1 MDFSESVISSDG
13 EVEDEQ
19 ARTRRLNMDIIEESN
34 ERLNVVGENLAE
46 ANGSTEQEQTCSREQ
61 EMLKEEKV
69 ESLGKQ
75 FKRAPKLSVASNM
88 FMSLNTPLDDTP
100 SPLPEEYCLKPG
112 AQGQSNFSNCF
123 GMPTFSTV
131 DEDFNAEEGLLPP
144 PLPPI
149 RQSSF
154 RDVREAARTDRQE
167 AIYERM
173 HPLAV
178 NNS

>member
-1 MDFSESVISSDG
+1 MDFCESVISSDG

-46 ANGSTEQEQTCSREQ
+46 ANGSREQ
-61 EMLKEEKV
+61 EMLKEEKA

-100 SPLPEEYCLKPG
+100 SPLPDEYCLNAG
-112 AQGQSNFSNCF
+112 RSGGESNFSNCF

-131 DEDFNAEEGLLPP
+131 DEDLNAEEGLLPP

-167 AIYERM
+167 AIYDRM
-173 HPLAV
+173 QPWAV
-178 NNS
+178 NYS